1 MSQSYIDIP
10 LSSIQ
15 SDDNKSYN
23 SVTESSVLT
32 NNTASVKKPKANLFT
47 SAKNAKTNKK
57 KIIQKTK
64 VSLKLKKESNNKKKG
79 QERNKT
85 KKEKQQKKGLKVVK
99 QVVLS
104 SLTSK
109 SKLKLVPKAL
119 EKIFNKTS
127 GMPWK
132 KIKIP
137 KDPPLSPTEEKTLL
151 AKHDNEIPIPEKDS
165 LHVPKGLDRSKQA
178 QIDALL
184 NAITTM
190 CALVKD
196 GEK

>member
-1 MSQSYIDIP
+1 MYNKCVYNTMSQSYIDIP

-99 QVVLS
+99 QVAVS
-104 SLTSK
+104 YTHLT
-109 SKLKLVPKAL
+109 LPTKA
-119 EKIFNKTS
+119 
-127 GMPWK
+127 
-132 KIKIP
+132 
-137 KDPPLSPTEEKTLL
+137 
-151 AKHDNEIPIPEKDS
+151 
-165 LHVPKGLDRSKQA
+165 
-178 QIDALL
+178 
-184 NAITTM
+184 
-190 CALVKD
+190 
-196 GEK
+196 